1 MHSENHRSNSPF
13 FGAKGQRKPRFIIDL
28 RHLALVFNRWNFC
41 FQPGN
46 EVDEGAPRFPEKRPF
61 WTAVSRILSA
71 CVATGRMTIY
81 LTPPVKAA
89 SRSCDR
95 CDYYPGANGQA
106 TQLPV
111 LSCTAWGFSCPGA
124 CAPGGEL
131 LPRLFTLTGV
141 APGGLFSVTLS
152 VAANFGL
159 RPPHVLCGM
168 LPWGVR
174 TFL

>member
-1 MHSENHRSNSPF
+1 MIGSARPVNKRCFTMLCSGVNTGVLEPSFDELDRAIPRGPAKKS
-13 FGAKGQRKPRFIIDL
+13 GAS
-28 RHLALVFNRWNFC
+28 
-41 FQPGN
+41 
-46 EVDEGAPRFPEKRPF
+46 RFPEKRPI

-71 CVATGRMTIY
+71 RVATSRMTIY

-89 SRSCDR
+89 SRSCDQ

-131 LPRLFTLTGV
+131 LPRRFTLTGV

-152 VAANFGL
+152 VAASFRQ
-159 RPPHVLCGM
+159 RPPHILCGM